1 MTKNHA
7 LNLEKKIL
15 QKDVV
20 ERLKQNQIDE
30 SRPWVI
36 ELDPTTACN
45 LACHGCISANLLNQ
59 GGFKRERIK
68 ELAKEFYEIGV
79 KAVVLIGGGEPMA
92 HPEFGTLVDYFYN
105 HDIHVGVTSN
115 GTLIDKYLESLAY
128 RTKWVRISV
137 DAGCSEIFQEYR
149 PHVSGKSQ
157 FNKVI
162 EGMKKISKIKKTK
175 LGYSFLVLEK
185 QGADRTKSESGNNY
199 VETNATDIFKAAKL
213 AKEIGCDYFEVKPS
227 FDPFH
232 FLNDTSKLM
241 TNIIKSE
248 LDLCKSLVDD
258 NFNIISPYTLEK
270 TMDGEKKQEKNYSK
284 CLTAEMRTVLS
295 PSGAYVCPY
304 HRGNTNLK
312 IGDPTVESLRDI
324 WFGKTRK
331 EIMEKLDPR
340 KHCQFHCIRH
350 KTNIELEK
358 LDNLISNSNELNHIE
373 NFDRFI

>member
-137 DAGCSEIFQEYR
+137 DAGCAEVFQEYR

>member
-1 MTKNHA
+1 MPKNHA
-7 LNLEKKIL
+7 LNLEKKIF
-15 QKDVV
+15 QKDIVNRIK
-20 ERLKQNQIDE
+20 ENSSNASK
-30 SRPWVI
+30 PWVV

-68 ELAKEFYEIGV
+68 ELAKEFYEMGV

-92 HPEFGTLVDYFYN
+92 HPEFGTIVDYFYE

-137 DAGCSEIFQEYR
+137 DAGSEEIFQQYR
-149 PHVSGKSQ
+149 PHISGKSQ

-162 EGMKKISKIKKTK
+162 DGMKKISKIKKTK

-185 QGADRTKSESGNNY
+185 HGADRKGAEKGDNY
-199 VETNATDIFKAAKL
+199 VETNATDIFKAAKI

-248 LDLCKSLVDD
+248 LDLCQDLKDE

-270 TMDGEKKQEKNYSK
+270 TMEGETKQDKEYSR
-284 CLTAEMRTVLS
+284 CLTTELRTVLS

-312 IGDPTVESLRDI
+312 IGDPTVESFKDI
-324 WFGKTRK
+324 WYGKTRK

-350 KTNIELEK
+350 KTNLELENIK
-358 LDNLISNSNELNHIE
+358 DNFDTVATVE

>member
-137 DAGCSEIFQEYR
+137 DAGCAEVFQEYR

-157 FNKVI
+157 FTKVI

-185 QGADRTKSESGNNY
+185 QGADRTKSESGSNY

-248 LDLCKSLVDD
+248 LDLCKSLVDN
-258 NFNIISPYTLEK
+258 NFNIISPYTLKK
-270 TMDGEKKQEKNYSK
+270 TMEGEKKQEKNYSR

-358 LDNLISNSNELNHIE
+358 IDNLISNSNELNHIE